1 MELGS
6 TTLQMAQEWAQYLW
20 HERGLALM
28 YTHLVLAA
36 LFPIY
41 AGAHA
46 SLRRPPSA
54 AMPRGKKKGEVGH
67 AEDSDDEDLEV
78 EQHVGLT
85 PSDAIMFPI
94 LAGITLAGL

>member
-1 MELGS
+1 M
-6 TTLQMAQEWAQYLW
+6 
-20 HERGLALM
+20 ALM

-54 AMPRGKKKGEVGH
+54 AMPLKKKRKTKTKG
-67 AEDSDDEDLEV
+67 DDEDSEDEELEV

-85 PSDAIMFPI
+85 PSDAIMFPV
-94 LAGITLAGL
+94 LAGFTLSGLYFLIKDRKSVV